1 MKKGFMVVLL
11 VLLAGAMVFA
21 AATKHDVVTVS
32 AEIDG
37 NTSYAFTQN
46 DLSTKD
52 GFDVETSGDLTSST
66 DPVSDNTLTI
76 LDPSV
81 EFYASARTND
91 ISAPV
96 SMKVSATALTRYTSG
111 GDTSNKYTEDKV
123 TLTLKSEKESEVECT
138 EAVTAD
144 LSSSGFMPSSG
155 SFIEISEDTV
165 PDNATGYRTYSEKI
179 TITAVE
185 LDKAT
190 AGQYE
195 AFVTLY
201 VESSN

>member
-11 VLLAGAMVFA
+11 VLLAGTMVFA
-21 AATKHDVVTVS
+21 TATKHDVVTVS
-32 AEIDG
+32 AEIVG

-52 GFDVETSGDLTSST
+52 GFNVETSGGLTSST

-91 ISAPV
+91 ISTPV

-111 GDTSNKYTEDKV
+111 GDTSKEYTEDKV
-123 TLTLKSEKESEVECT
+123 TLKLKSEKESDVECT
-138 EAVTAD
+138 EAVETD
-144 LSSSGFMPSSG
+144 LSSSGFMPDSG

-179 TITAVE
+179 TITAVD